1 MKKINIIFLLIF
13 VSSYSQVL
21 PLQNYGDNLID
32 SPNIYW
38 EDVDGILDPFVG
50 DWIYSQNGIVFKI
63 KFIKSENK
71 YSDNC
76 YQDLL
81 VGEYYY
87 ALNNQILINK
97 LDDVNIELENQFHH
111 NISCNFIISDPNYW
125 KKCLDCMPGEYRIM
139 GGFTDVVSNYVGT
152 CILKK
157 TTLNNQEAIKIYISY
172 LGNAVNKTIFSIPP
186 TISEGWYTFIK
197 Q

>member
-1 MKKINIIFLLIF
+1 
-13 VSSYSQVL
+13 
-21 PLQNYGDNLID
+21 
-32 SPNIYW
+32 
-38 EDVDGILDPFVG
+38 
-50 DWIYSQNGIVFKI
+50 
-63 KFIKSENK
+63 
-71 YSDNC
+71 
-76 YQDLL
+76 
-81 VGEYYY
+81 
-87 ALNNQILINK
+87 
-97 LDDVNIELENQFHH
+97 
-111 NISCNFIISDPNYW
+111 
-125 KKCLDCMPGEYRIM
+125 MPGEYRIM